1 MVRLLSLLSL
11 LSLMLVVMD
20 STCSYV
26 MFFVG
31 LFVVSLL
38 LLFLILHTAV
48 VLRTIGDPNHDVSL
62 ARRGLRNQLAIGV
75 VHVW

>member
-1 MVRLLSLLSL
+1 
-11 LSLMLVVMD
+11 MLVVMGLTYFD
-20 STCSYV
+20 V

-31 LFVVSLL
+31 WFFVALPLL
-38 LLFLILHTAV
+38 LLILRTSV

-75 VHVW
+75 MRVL